1 MNLNSRCEAE
11 RKALWRAAAALA
23 CAALLGACTTPSVVQ
38 SRPPPIR
45 HVFVVVLENEEFENS
60 FGDRS
65 PAPYL
70 KALPSQG
77 ALLPN
82 YYGTSH
88 YSLGNYLSLISGQA
102 PNPVTN
108 GDCEVF
114 EDFVS
119 TGTTPDGQAIGHGC
133 VYPAGSPHDRQPARR
148 CGLELEGVHGR
159 HGQQSATGKPDLRS
173 SAHRRGGQ
181 YPGGGARGPVRS
193 AAQSLCLFPLDHP
206 YAVLRAQRGEPEG
219 TRG

>member
-1 MNLNSRCEAE
+1 MNKSPGDSATR
-11 RKALWRAAAALA
+11 RAPGLA
-23 CAALLGACTTPSVVQ
+23 RLLPVLTCAAVLGACTTARVTQ
-38 SRPPPIR
+38 TRPPPIG

-114 EDFVS
+114 ENFAS

-133 VYPAGSPHDRQPARR
+133 VYPAGIPTVANQLEDAGFSWKAYICLLYTSPSPRD
-148 CGLELEGVHGR
+148 
-159 HGQQSATGKPDLRS
+159 
-173 SAHRRGGQ
+173 
-181 YPGGGARGPVRS
+181 
-193 AAQSLCLFPLDHP
+193 
-206 YAVLRAQRGEPEG
+206 
-219 TRG
+219 